1 MVAVAAP
8 TLDDQLH
15 HFLALTEV
23 AARACAS
30 EDATALA
37 GVLDA
42 RELVSARLAAYV
54 RPVESRLPLPAATR
68 RLMDEAVDAN
78 RQLEVRVAAARDEI
92 SRQLERLTHD
102 GLAVAG
108 YAGAAPRT
116 TRVDV
121 RR

>member
-1 MVAVAAP
+1 MVAVAVP
-8 TLDDQLH
+8 TLDDLLH

-42 RELVSARLAAYV
+42 RELVSARLTAYR
-54 RPVESRLPLPAATR
+54 RPAQSRLPIPAATR

-78 RQLEVRVAAARDEI
+78 SQLEVRVAAARDEI

-102 GLAVAG
+102 ELAVAG